1 MLNSI
6 LKPLPQKPSP
16 PQSSHQHLSC
26 HMRGIFETTPEAG
39 KQHFHNPGLVWTF
52 SIFLSKYWLN
62 FRRKRVKLISFYVF
76 ASDGCHEDC
85 KHKMRTD
92 IWDPKTLAYKPMI
105 PHANWSLRP
114 EKPSSHAN
122 EIYLSQEE
130 NYTLIATSL
139 HDGIGGSDQWLPPA
153 YWSSSPAK
161 VAKKSRL
168 KSAFFQQ
175 PISPR
180 YPDIVHVAL
189 EKDMTNSMSATINNL
204 FCVIFGSPQ
213 DCPWQAK
220 FVDATPKFHAAQ
232 RHCGRGWVR
241 NQKPDAEPWVYCYPL
256 TMPAIVA
263 LGPSTEV
270 LPNLST
276 SFLMIIRRGA

>member
-76 ASDGCHEDC
+76 ASDGCHKDC

-130 NYTLIATSL
+130 NYTWIATSL

-168 KSAFFQQ
+168 KSAFFSTTNFSSVPWHRTCCARKRHDKQHVSHNQQ
-175 PISPR
+175 LILRYFWQPSRLPLASKVCGCNPEVSCSTKTLWKGMGPQPKTGCRTLSLLLPADNASYRCPR
-180 YPDIVHVAL
+180 P
-189 EKDMTNSMSATINNL
+189 
-204 FCVIFGSPQ
+204 
-213 DCPWQAK
+213 
-220 FVDATPKFHAAQ
+220 
-232 RHCGRGWVR
+232 
-241 NQKPDAEPWVYCYPL
+241 
-256 TMPAIVA
+256 
-263 LGPSTEV
+263 
-270 LPNLST
+270 
-276 SFLMIIRRGA
+276 

>member
-76 ASDGCHEDC
+76 ASDGCHKDC

-213 DCPWQAK
+213 DCPGKQSLWMQRRSFMQHKDTVEGDGSATKNRMPNPESTATRWQC
-220 FVDATPKFHAAQ
+220 Q
-232 RHCGRGWVR
+232 
-241 NQKPDAEPWVYCYPL
+241 L
-256 TMPAIVA
+256 
-263 LGPSTEV
+263 S
-270 LPNLST
+270 LP
-276 SFLMIIRRGA
+276 